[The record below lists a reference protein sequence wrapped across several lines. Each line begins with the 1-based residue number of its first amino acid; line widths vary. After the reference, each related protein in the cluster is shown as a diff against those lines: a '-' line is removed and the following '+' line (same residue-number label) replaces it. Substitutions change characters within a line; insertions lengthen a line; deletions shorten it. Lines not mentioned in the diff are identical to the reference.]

1 MPVSSFPRKLIPA
14 LLLGLGLVSGAE
26 AQQVCN
32 ASLAASKPDSQ
43 YRISA
48 DGTEVSDLSTGL
60 VWKRC
65 VEGMQWDADNK
76 QCSGTPTAMAWPAA
90 LMHVSAQTGG
100 WRLPNLNEA
109 LSLLESAC
117 KTPAHNIAV
126 FPSPTTATQLYHLST
141 STPHADSDG
150 DRWVVDFQAGVD
162 RQSTKRV
169 ATSLVRLVREPG
181 R

>member
-1 MPVSSFPRKLIPA
+1 MPVSKFHRTLLTA
-14 LLLGLGLVSGAE
+14 LLLGLGLSAGAQ

-32 ASLAASKPDSQ
+32 ASLAATRPDSQ

-48 DGTEVSDLSTGL
+48 DGSEVTDLTTGL
-60 VWKRC
+60 IWKRC
-65 VEGMQWDADNK
+65 VEGQNWDADNQ

-90 LMHVSAQTGG
+90 LVHVSAQTGG

-109 LSLLESAC
+109 LSLLEAGC
-117 KTPAHNIAV
+117 KTPAHNVSV
-126 FPSPTTATQLYHLST
+126 FPSPTTASQLYHLST

-150 DRWVVDFQAGVD
+150 DRWVIDFQAGVD

-169 ATSLVRLVREPG
+169 ATSLLRLVREPQP
-181 R
+181 